1 MVQSTSE
8 NSSSSVSPS
17 RDGSASKG
25 APVRLLDPAVL
36 NGLANMELV
45 AKTVVDGVLM
55 GLHRSPNFGFS
66 QEFAEYRAYNEGD
79 DTRYIDWNVY
89 ARTGKTY
96 LKRFKGETS
105 AHLMLLMD
113 TSASMGYQ
121 SKKAA
126 ISKLQYAK
134 YLAASLA
141 YLASRQMD
149 AVGLIQFDEQLKEYR
164 KPSTRTGHLQSVMHA
179 IDAAEVSGGTEFSV
193 PAEQMSKI
201 GAKRGMVAVISDFY
215 SDASSLLDAVRPLGI
230 QGQDVALF
238 HVLDPQEIAPD
249 INNSTLFEDAES
261 GAAVEVSPDFMAD
274 VYPEKIAAHIA
285 SVKDT
290 CAAINAD
297 HVFLDTSQPLDE
309 ALRRYLTFRQ
319 RR

>member
-1 MVQSTSE
+1 MKTASE
-8 NSSSSVSPS
+8 KSSSSSS
-17 RDGSASKG
+17 RPIANTKG
-25 APVRLLDPAVL
+25 APVRLLNPAVL
-36 NGLANMELV
+36 NGLANIELV
-45 AKTVVDGVLM
+45 ARTVVDGVLL

-66 QEFAEYRAYNEGD
+66 QEFAEYRAYNPGD
-79 DTRYIDWNVY
+79 DTRYVDWNVY
-89 ARTGKTY
+89 ARSGKMY

-121 SKKAA
+121 SKRADV
-126 ISKLQYAK
+126 SKLQYAK

-149 AVGLIQFDEQLKEYR
+149 AVGIIRFDDHLREYR

-193 PAEQMSKI
+193 PTEQMSKM
-201 GAKRGMVAVISDFY
+201 GAKRGMVAVVSDFY
-215 SDASSLLDAVRPLGI
+215 SDAESLLEAVRPLSI

-249 INNSTLFEDAES
+249 IKNSTLFEDAES
-261 GAAVEVSPDFMAD
+261 GAAVEVSPEFMAQ

-290 CAAINAD
+290 CAVINAD
-297 HVFLDTSQPLDE
+297 HILLDTSQPLDD
-309 ALRRYLTFRQ
+309 ALRRYLQFRQ